1 MQKAQIRFIIYS
13 KLHFDMKPFFEQRDN
28 DKSITYFESAT
39 NFPAHFHSGI
49 EVAYTLSGVTVTSV
63 SGRIATAEKN
73 SLVFFDSGE
82 IHSILECGR
91 YATLI
96 IPEKYLA
103 AFTAFKRSRALETV
117 VFRDEDGALK
127 TLIDELSSSEGQNE
141 VFVQGLVYEFLG
153 IILSRANL
161 KMTKNKS
168 AEGLKPVLTYLN
180 EHYTEKITLDEVAE
194 KFNYNK
200 CYLSTAFNKYFK
212 TSVTGYVNNLRLL
225 HFIKTV
231 RENRGTSLTVAALDS
246 GFNSLQTFYRAFKDS
261 YGVSPKEY
269 LRQEI
274 L

>member
-1 MQKAQIRFIIYS
+1 
-13 KLHFDMKPFFEQRDN
+13 MKPFFEQRDN
-28 DKSITYFESAT
+28 DKSITYFESAS
-39 NFPAHFHSGI
+39 NFPAHFHSGV

-63 SGRIATAEKN
+63 GGNIVSADKN
-73 SLVFFDSGE
+73 SFVFFDSGE

-91 YATLI
+91 YITLI
-96 IPEKYLA
+96 IPEKYLT
-103 AFTAFKRSRALETV
+103 AFTAYKRGLSLETV
-117 VFRDEDGALK
+117 VFNDAGGVFKEVIEKIGNSK
-127 TLIDELSSSEGQNE
+127 GENE
-141 VFVQGLVYEFLG
+141 VYVKGLVYVFLG
-153 IILSRANL
+153 KILSLANL

-180 EHYTEKITLDEVAE
+180 ERFTEKITLDEIAE

-200 CYLSTAFNKYFK
+200 CYLSSAFNKYFK
-212 TSVTGYVNNLRLL
+212 TSVTGYVNNLRLIN
-225 HFIKTV
+225 FIKIM
-231 RENRGTSLTVAALDS
+231 REKPSGSLTVAALDS